1 MSKYGEGLAKEIV
14 KAVNNG
20 EIQEPLTQEKVK
32 ELCKAKNY
40 KCTQNML
47 NVILPN
53 SEIDAKHS
61 PTFIKYFKRINRGE
75 YVILPE
81 YRELS
86 FEEQIEESKN
96 DTRENRIE
104 RLNNIKNVKPEL
116 YILTT
121 TKFKRNP
128 DVVVEVL
135 LRANGKCEKCENKA
149 PFIRKSDKS
158 PYLEVHHLVSLSQ
171 GGDDTVENCIAVC
184 PNCHRQLHY
193 GE

>member
-20 EIQEPLTQEKVK
+20 EIQEPLTRKKVK
-32 ELCKAKNY
+32 ELCKKKDY

-47 NVILPN
+47 NVILSN
-53 SEIDAKHS
+53 SEINANHS
-61 PTFIKYFKRINRGE
+61 PTFIKYFKKINRGE

-86 FEEQIEESKN
+86 FDEQIRESKN
-96 DTRENRIE
+96 DLRENRIK

-116 YILTT
+116 YIATT

-135 LRANGKCEKCENKA
+135 LRANGKCEKCENNA

-158 PYLEVHHLVSLSQ
+158 ASLSQ
-171 GGDDTVENCIAVC
+171 FITRRRRYDRKLYCC
-184 PNCHRQLHY
+184 MS
-193 GE
+193 